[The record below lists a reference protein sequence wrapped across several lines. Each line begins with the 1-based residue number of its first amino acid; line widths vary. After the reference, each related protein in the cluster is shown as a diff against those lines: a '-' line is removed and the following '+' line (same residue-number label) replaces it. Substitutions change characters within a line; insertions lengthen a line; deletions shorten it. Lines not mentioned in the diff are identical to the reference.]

1 MLRASVMACVFA
13 AAQGPPVFGSDINRD
28 ERVVFFPTAGR
39 LSDDGTEW
47 IVPIHGWIFEPEQN
61 DLLRRAAL
69 AELKEELGL
78 APELQTTKVFDDR
91 ISRFLVDNERDQ
103 KIGIAIGD
111 ETFPLPASDDDGHI
125 LGTVR
130 LRVEAA
136 RRLAPVGR
144 LRFRAVTSSSDKRDF
159 SGVAHLIASDGITV
173 ISDIDDTVK
182 VTEVTDTAKLVA
194 NTFLRKFTAV
204 EGMAGLYQRWAKEGA
219 AFHFVSSSPYQLYE
233 PLAAFLADAGFP
245 DAVWHLKRLRLKDA
259 SVLSVFADPFET
271 KLSVIEEVLEHYP
284 QRTFVLVGDS
294 GEKDP
299 EVYGELARR
308 HPRQVLRVYIRD
320 VTGDAE
326 DGPRHR
332 EAFRDVAAERWTL
345 FTEPGRLELPRQ

>member
-1 MLRASVMACVFA
+1 MLRAGVIASVFA
-13 AAQGPPVFGSDINRD
+13 AAQGPLVAASDINRD

-47 IVPIHGWIFEPEQN
+47 IIPIHGWIFEPEQN

-78 APELQTTKVFDDR
+78 APELPTTKVFDDR
-91 ISRFLVDNERDQ
+91 IGRFLVDNERDQ
-103 KIGIAIGD
+103 KIEVAIGD
-111 ETFPLPASDDDGHI
+111 KTFPLPASEDDGHI

-130 LRVEAA
+130 LPAEAA
-136 RRLAPVGR
+136 RRLAPDGR
-144 LRFRAVTSSSDKRDF
+144 LRFRAVTSASDKRDF
-159 SGVAHLIASDGITV
+159 SGAAHLIAGNGISV
-173 ISDIDDTVK
+173 VSDIDDTVK

-204 EGMAGLYQRWAKEGA
+204 EGMAELYQRWAKEGA

-233 PLAAFLADAGFP
+233 PLATFLTEAGFP
-245 DAVWHLKRLRLKDA
+245 ETVWHLKRLRLKDA
-259 SVLSVFADPFET
+259 SVLSVFADPFEA
-271 KLSVIEEVLEHYP
+271 KLSVIEDVLEQYP

-320 VTGDAE
+320 VTGDAS
-326 DGPRHR
+326 DGPRYR
-332 EAFRDVAAERWTL
+332 EAFREVAAQRWGL
-345 FTEPGRLELPRQ
+345 FTEPEALRLPER